1 MTAPALGQFDYGTHH
16 FPVRV
21 YFEDTDLTGIVYH
34 ANYLRFMER
43 ARSEMLRALGIE
55 AQAMLDAGDGY
66 YSVYDLQITYLAPA
80 KLDDVLTVKSCVTQV
95 RAAATV
101 IGQDIWRGSTQLTRG
116 RVTAA
121 WLGMNGRPQRQPRAW
136 ATRFSELQAEAAQ
149 APAGHDATLQ
159 TEAHPS

>member
-1 MTAPALGQFDYGTHH
+1 MNAPHPGHFDRGIHA

-43 ARSEMLRALGIE
+43 ARTEMLRAVGIE
-55 AQAMLDAGDGY
+55 QQAMLAAADGY
-66 YSVYDLQITYLAPA
+66 YSVHELTITYLAPA
-80 KLDDVLTVKSCVTQV
+80 RLDEVLTVRSCVTQV

-101 IGQDIWRGSTQLTRG
+101 ISQDIWRGDQPVTRG

-136 ATRFSELQAEAAQ
+136 AQRFSA
-149 APAGHDATLQ
+149 LQ
-159 TEAHPS
+159 TEAAAA

>member
-1 MTAPALGQFDYGTHH
+1 MTDLPTQGIFAAGVHRL
-16 FPVRV
+16 PVRV

-43 ARSEMLRALGIE
+43 ARTEMLRCIGIE
-55 AQAMLDAGDGY
+55 QQAMLDAATGF
-66 YSVYDLQITYLAPA
+66 YSVYDLSLTYMSPA
-80 KLDDVLTVKSCVTQV
+80 RLDDALVVRSCVVEV

-101 IGQDIWRGSTQLTRG
+101 IGQDVWRGDRQLTRG

-136 ATRFSELQAEAAQ
+136 SERFADLKN
-149 APAGHDATLQ
+149 L
-159 TEAHPS
+159 TEGQ

>member
-1 MTAPALGQFDYGTHH
+1 MPAPHPGAFDRGTHH

-43 ARSEMLRALGIE
+43 ARTEMLRALGIE
-55 AQAMLDAGDGY
+55 QQAMLTAADGFW
-66 YSVYDLQITYLAPA
+66 SVYDLTITYLAPA
-80 KLDDVLTVKSCVTQV
+80 RLDDVLTVKSCVAQV

-101 IGQDIWRGSTQLTRG
+101 IGQDVWRGDQPLTRG

-121 WLGMNGRPQRQPRAW
+121 WLGMNGRPQRQPRDW
-136 ATRFSELQAEAAQ
+136 ARRFSDLMIEAN
-149 APAGHDATLQ
+149 PT
-159 TEAHPS
+159 

>member
-1 MTAPALGQFDYGTHH
+1 MTVPASGQFNHGVHH
-16 FPVRV
+16 LPVRV

-43 ARSEMLRALGIE
+43 SRTEMLRALGIE

-66 YSVYDLQITYLAPA
+66 YSVYEAHLNYLAPA
-80 KLDDVLTVKSCVTQV
+80 RLDDVLTVRSCVVQV

-101 IGQDIWRGSTQLTRG
+101 IGQDIWRGAHQLTRG

-121 WLGMNGRPQRQPRAW
+121 WLGMNGRPQRQPKDW
-136 ATRFSELQAEAAQ
+136 AARFTALQQEAN
-149 APAGHDATLQ
+149 PA
-159 TEAHPS
+159 

>member
-1 MTAPALGQFDYGTHH
+1 M
-16 FPVRV
+16 RV

-43 ARSEMLRALGIE
+43 ARTEMLRALGIE

-66 YSVYDLQITYLAPA
+66 YSVHQLDITYLAPA
-80 KLDDVLTVKSCVTQV
+80 RLDDVLTVKSCVVHV

-101 IGQDIWRGSTQLTRG
+101 IGQDIWRGEQPLTRG

-121 WLGMNGRPQRQPRAW
+121 WLGMNGRPQRQPKSW
-136 ATRFSELQAEAAQ
+136 AARFAALQNEAAT
-149 APAGHDATLQ
+149 A
-159 TEAHPS
+159 